1 MHQSLF
7 WSQVLWIQTAQRE
20 GCTPQALGCKWGNPC
35 FSHHSVTLFQGD
47 FGSLLLHCC
56 PSEAWLPS
64 LHTWGRGCASSEG
77 CRVSVHLCVCV
88 YVCLWGAG
96 AGEGGRQKAR
106 QPLRCHISELI
117 THRAEGSSCRETF
130 PPAPPRRQSRWKIGA
145 GPPLGSGKKI
155 FFFFPFSLKICSGLF

>member
-1 MHQSLF
+1 MHQSHSLF
-7 WSQVLWIQTAQRE
+7 WSQVLWIRTAQRE

-88 YVCLWGAG
+88 CMCVC
-96 AGEGGRQKAR
+96 GGRVQGREAGR
-106 QPLRCHISELI
+106 RPGSLCAAISL
-117 THRAEGSSCRETF
+117 SSSPTVLKD
-130 PPAPPRRQSRWKIGA
+130 PPAERLSRQLHPEGRADGKLERA
-145 GPPLGSGKKI
+145 LLLGQGRKYS
-155 FFFFPFSLKICSGLF
+155 FFSPSL